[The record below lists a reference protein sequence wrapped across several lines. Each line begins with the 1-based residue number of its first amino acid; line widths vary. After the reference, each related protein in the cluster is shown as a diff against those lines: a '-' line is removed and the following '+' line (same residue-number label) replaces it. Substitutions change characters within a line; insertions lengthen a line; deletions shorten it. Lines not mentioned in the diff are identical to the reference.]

1 MGSVANHRGAPSVPP
16 YSSVPPAL
24 SPAYGDLAR
33 DMVERMVRSGLTS
46 NAEALRELRA
56 AFPESPLTVR
66 VAALAM
72 LMRRGTNNPLHIPR

>member
-1 MGSVANHRGAPSVPP
+1 
-16 YSSVPPAL
+16 
-24 SPAYGDLAR
+24 
-33 DMVERMVRSGLTS
+33 MVERMVRSGLTS

-72 LMRRGTNNPLHIPR
+72 LMRRGTNDPLHIPR